1 MFDVGRTYHSMPI
14 HALEYVDSS
23 SPLTGD
29 WDKAT
34 GEGDRVWSHLRVIL
48 KHQVLP
54 LSRSQ
59 SEVNSL
65 TVVKARVRKNYSLT
79 KTRPEVVNRCD

>member
-1 MFDVGRTYHSMPI
+1 MPI

-34 GEGDRVWSHLRVIL
+34 GEGDRGRSHLRDIL
-48 KHQVLP
+48 EHQVLP

-65 TVVKARVRKNYSLT
+65 TVVKARVRKNYSL
-79 KTRPEVVNRCD
+79 N